1 MRGGRSNMTVIRMAF
16 RNLVRFP
23 KRTVLYG
30 LTVFL
35 LVFSITVSLF
45 VYRACGLAES
55 TLEEHYVFV
64 ASLVK
69 RTQGRNIP
77 LSEIFKCT
85 PYKKLLAFNVTVSEG
100 EGVFPAGSA
109 LTELPSADRD
119 ENPTDV
125 WLEGPG
131 CPIYGVENLGLVYPF
146 FSGECHITQGTALTE
161 KGYCG
166 EADETVIPW
175 WMAERYGL
183 KVGDTV
189 NRRYLRQTGE
199 FAYIYIPT
207 EIVGI
212 YATSSP
218 SPNIENYPA
227 YIPLALAETDY
238 GKILPSATDAG
249 DIRVERADFVL
260 KNREDFADFVAFAQ
274 AQGLDFTSANLVFN
288 NSTYD
293 VLCAELQN
301 IGHIALLVF
310 AAATLAGVGTLIF
323 LTVYLCRAREK
334 ETAILRALGMKK
346 TKIYALRALEF
357 ALLIAVFSSVGFLGG
372 RFAAGA
378 VCDFVNGTVLA
389 RASASEEIQDLNASE
404 SFVITMP
411 LEKDFNMKISLSPSQ
426 IADAAV
432 AVHSL
437 PKLSVNELGISRH
450 PFYLFM
456 TDSENLTAT
465 PEAMK
470 AFETREKLRM
480 DIVGVTDLSVFELT
494 ETKEFPENFVRIY
507 VNETSPYANEESL
520 FLSADDFGDY
530 VSVLLYEAGISPDGG
545 RLGQVKRYYIAG
557 TYQENE
563 YCSGDDILVSM
574 EDYHKIYS
582 DISVTDHINHFQRI
596 GAVWEKE

>member
-1 MRGGRSNMTVIRMAF
+1 MTVIKMAF

-35 LVFSITVSLF
+35 LVFAVTVSLF
-45 VYRACGLAES
+45 VYRACGLAEK
-55 TLEEHYVFV
+55 TLEDRYVFI
-64 ASLVK
+64 ASLIK
-69 RTQGRNIP
+69 RTQDRDIP
-77 LSEIFKCT
+77 LSEIFKCMD
-85 PYKKLLAFNVTVSEG
+85 YENVSAFNVTVSEG
-100 EGVFPAGSA
+100 EGMFPAGSA

-166 EADETVIPW
+166 GAAEAVIPW

-199 FAYIYIPT
+199 FSYIYIPT

-218 SPNIENYPA
+218 APNIENYPA

-238 GKILPSATDAG
+238 GKILPSATETNDVF
-249 DIRVERADFVL
+249 VERADFVL
-260 KNREDFADFVAFAQ
+260 KSRTDFADFVACAQ
-274 AQGLDFTSANLVFN
+274 AQGLDFTSADLVFN

-293 VLCAELQN
+293 VLRAELKN
-301 IGHIALLVF
+301 IGHIALLAF
-310 AAATLAGVGTLIF
+310 TAAAFAGVGTLIF

-346 TKIYALRALEF
+346 WKICALRVLEF
-357 ALLIAVFSSVGFLGG
+357 TLIIAVFSSVGFWGG
-372 RFAAGA
+372 RFAAES

-389 RASASEEIQDLNASE
+389 RASASKEIQDRGDSDNFA
-404 SFVITMP
+404 VTMP
-411 LEKDFNMKISLSPSQ
+411 LEKEFHMEISVSPFQ

-432 AVHSL
+432 EMHSL

-450 PFYLFM
+450 QFYLFM
-456 TDSENLTAT
+456 TDSENLNAT
-465 PEAMK
+465 PEALK
-470 AFETREKLRM
+470 EFERRKKLPV
-480 DIVGVTDLSVFELT
+480 DIVGATDLSVFELT
-494 ETKEFPENFVRIY
+494 ETKEFPKNFVRIY
-507 VNETSPYANEESL
+507 VNENSPYADEESL

-557 TYQENE
+557 TYKENE
-563 YCSGDDILVSM
+563 YCSGDDILASM

-582 DISVTDHINHFQRI
+582 DISVTDHENHFQRI

>member
-1 MRGGRSNMTVIRMAF
+1 MTVIKMAF

-35 LVFSITVSLF
+35 LVFAVTVSLF
-45 VYRACGLAES
+45 VYRACGLAEK
-55 TLEEHYVFV
+55 TLEDRYVFI
-64 ASLVK
+64 ASLIK
-69 RTQGRNIP
+69 RTQDRDIP
-77 LSEIFKCT
+77 LSEIFKCMD
-85 PYKKLLAFNVTVSEG
+85 YENVSAFNVTVSEG
-100 EGVFPAGSA
+100 EGMFPAGSA

-166 EADETVIPW
+166 GAAEAVIPW

-199 FAYIYIPT
+199 FSYIYIPT

-218 SPNIENYPA
+218 APNIENYPA

-238 GKILPSATDAG
+238 GKILPSATKANDVF
-249 DIRVERADFVL
+249 VERADFVL
-260 KNREDFADFVAFAQ
+260 KSRTDFADFVAFAQ
-274 AQGLDFTSANLVFN
+274 AQGLDFTSADLVFN

-293 VLCAELQN
+293 VLRAELKN
-301 IGHIALLVF
+301 IGHIALLAF
-310 AAATLAGVGTLIF
+310 TAAAFAGVGTLIF

-346 TKIYALRALEF
+346 WKICALRVLEF
-357 ALLIAVFSSVGFLGG
+357 TLIIAVFSSVGFWGG
-372 RFAAGA
+372 RFAAES

-389 RASASEEIQDLNASE
+389 RASASKEIQDRGDSDNFA
-404 SFVITMP
+404 VTMP
-411 LEKDFNMKISLSPSQ
+411 LEKEFHMEISVSPFQ

-432 AVHSL
+432 EMHSL

-450 PFYLFM
+450 QFYLFM
-456 TDSENLTAT
+456 TDSENLNAT
-465 PEAMK
+465 PEALK
-470 AFETREKLRM
+470 EFERRKKLPV
-480 DIVGVTDLSVFELT
+480 DIVGATDLSVFELT
-494 ETKEFPENFVRIY
+494 ETKEFPKNFVRIY
-507 VNETSPYANEESL
+507 VNENSPYADEESL

-557 TYQENE
+557 TYKENE
-563 YCSGDDILVSM
+563 YCSGDDILASM

-582 DISVTDHINHFQRI
+582 DISVTDHENHFQRI